1 MDRESQ
7 HVANRLRGLTAGR
20 AGLAVSLWG
29 EPGIGKTHLAR
40 ALLRATPCSSLSVR
54 ATQPLEQVALALPR
68 PKFVSAWLARSL
80 ERLERREVFTGDQLI
95 EILAAQLAHDV
106 PLVLHVEDL
115 HECSPDQLRVWQ
127 ELAARVTGIRGAGL
141 LTTSRTPPSDGF
153 EHLRVYPLSRPESD
167 QLLTSEVGAALPE
180 AALTWIFEWAAGNP
194 LFTLEFF
201 RFLARQGLL
210 WNDARRWRW
219 RAPEQR
225 IIPTTV
231 EALIEQVI
239 ATVAELPGLETL
251 LQAKAMLGRDVE
263 ASHLAEVADLSADE
277 FQGATEHLT
286 RAGILVRDEFA
297 HPLYSEVVA
306 RGLSPQRRQLL
317 ARRAITAYR
326 DTPLRAAIFVNDAA
340 LDKEHALSLL
350 KQAAQ
355 GQGGA
360 QATRWLVQA
369 VDYASGPD
377 KASLALEA
385 ATALKGSDLP
395 TAIRL
400 GELALDLRP
409 RDVPTIDLLA
419 GIFATRREQDKL
431 DRVLADLPEAEQGE
445 RGLWRQVRLNSIVGD
460 DQAVHELIREHPS
473 LLNSNPETS
482 YDIAWSLLNM
492 GRVDEAERLTS
503 EIQDHPQLTDRTRAL
518 FSYLQGIIYSNRAE
532 NERSEACFRQSLTIS
547 RKLETTQNIISSL
560 HAHAMVL
567 QDLGEYREALI
578 ELQEAAQLSL
588 QRGHIVQFAEANL
601 AIADQ
606 LVWCGEY
613 EQAESLYLDSLSIL
627 ERRKPTA
634 FLIDCL
640 NGLAELYSTLE
651 TAFNVTLAR
660 KYASEALRVSRALNH
675 PAGMACATRI
685 MTVTL
690 VLDGQMVKA
699 RNSAEE
705 ALTLATVSQRP
716 RQLRAAYQVN
726 ARVALALGEH
736 ELARQHLQEA
746 LRLAMETAEPLPRQ
760 LLELEQSAMDRNIER
775 VRGHIEWFEQRGLRH
790 GVYLAHRLVPELAKG
805 NTVSGANTV
814 PEVFGFRLDVL
825 GPMRLTT
832 GTEAGVVRG
841 RKRQELLA
849 LLLEARIAG
858 RAEVS
863 RLGLIESLYPEQPET
878 RAVTLLADLVYQV
891 RETLGA
897 GVVTT
902 TADGYALGSG
912 VSSDAEMFLAH
923 GDTQL
928 WRGPIFS
935 GLDLGGR
942 SDAVREALCLALQSR
957 AEAVVTSRPSE
968 AVRAAQVLLD
978 TDPYDLTALTL
989 ALRAWDGLGN
999 RKALS
1004 RAYEQA
1010 RVRFSAVGEP
1020 LPDHWEDFVNA
1031 SNQPEASTPTHAA
1044 T

>member
-460 DQAVHELIREHPS
+460 DQAVHELIRQHPS

-518 FSYLQGIIYSNRAE
+518 FSYLQGIIYSVEVWNHDR
-532 NERSEACFRQSLTIS
+532 
-547 RKLETTQNIISSL
+547 
-560 HAHAMVL
+560 HA
-567 QDLGEYREALI
+567 
-578 ELQEAAQLSL
+578 
-588 QRGHIVQFAEANL
+588 
-601 AIADQ
+601 
-606 LVWCGEY
+606 
-613 EQAESLYLDSLSIL
+613 
-627 ERRKPTA
+627 
-634 FLIDCL
+634 
-640 NGLAELYSTLE
+640 
-651 TAFNVTLAR
+651 
-660 KYASEALRVSRALNH
+660 
-675 PAGMACATRI
+675 
-685 MTVTL
+685 
-690 VLDGQMVKA
+690 
-699 RNSAEE
+699 
-705 ALTLATVSQRP
+705 
-716 RQLRAAYQVN
+716 
-726 ARVALALGEH
+726 
-736 ELARQHLQEA
+736 
-746 LRLAMETAEPLPRQ
+746 
-760 LLELEQSAMDRNIER
+760 
-775 VRGHIEWFEQRGLRH
+775 
-790 GVYLAHRLVPELAKG
+790 
-805 NTVSGANTV
+805 
-814 PEVFGFRLDVL
+814 
-825 GPMRLTT
+825 
-832 GTEAGVVRG
+832 
-841 RKRQELLA
+841 
-849 LLLEARIAG
+849 
-858 RAEVS
+858 
-863 RLGLIESLYPEQPET
+863 
-878 RAVTLLADLVYQV
+878 
-891 RETLGA
+891 
-897 GVVTT
+897 
-902 TADGYALGSG
+902 
-912 VSSDAEMFLAH
+912 
-923 GDTQL
+923 
-928 WRGPIFS
+928 
-935 GLDLGGR
+935 
-942 SDAVREALCLALQSR
+942 
-957 AEAVVTSRPSE
+957 
-968 AVRAAQVLLD
+968 
-978 TDPYDLTALTL
+978 
-989 ALRAWDGLGN
+989 
-999 RKALS
+999 
-1004 RAYEQA
+1004 
-1010 RVRFSAVGEP
+1010 
-1020 LPDHWEDFVNA
+1020 
-1031 SNQPEASTPTHAA
+1031 
-1044 T
+1044 